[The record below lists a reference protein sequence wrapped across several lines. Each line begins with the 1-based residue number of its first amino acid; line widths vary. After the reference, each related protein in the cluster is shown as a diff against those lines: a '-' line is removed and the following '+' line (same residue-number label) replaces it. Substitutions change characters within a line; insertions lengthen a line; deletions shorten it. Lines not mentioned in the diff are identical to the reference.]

1 VSTKASPNKK
11 LNKADGIIK
20 KTILFSI
27 LISLYFNTNL
37 QDPFNSPKMWIL
49 MCLSGWLLAY
59 VMPIRSIRSL
69 SFRGILSNK
78 ANSLVILFVVFLL
91 ISALTTE
98 IKFTAFFGTEGRR
111 LGFITYF
118 CLSTLMLFFIKFYEY
133 EKTKIYYPILALS
146 SIFVGYGYLQGT
158 GQDFISWNNPYNSII
173 LTFGNPNY
181 ASAMLSILA
190 AILVGASA
198 DRLVKIQVRA
208 VMILVAFFILI
219 IIRNSD
225 SRQGLIAFSIAVLV
239 QVCFILYFKRRIFGQ
254 IAIAFAGVV
263 LSLIVLAMLQIGP
276 LVDLVYKQSV
286 SIRGYYWRAAIE
298 MFRNNPIFGVGI
310 DRYGEY
316 FKEYREV
323 SYSLTYG
330 FEITSSNAHSVPLQ
344 LLATG
349 GIFVGLTYL
358 LLTIYI
364 FFAGIRAIMLVKSEH
379 RGQMIAVFSG
389 WIAFQAQSVISI
401 DNIGLTIWGWILG
414 GIIIASCQKIK
425 GYDGATGVNNR
436 VDSSLT
442 TTLTRQLISYLLIF
456 AVIILCSF
464 PYRGEVLALKN
475 RSTYNPAVDSN
486 RALTA
491 DYGQQMEKL
500 NLVEPN
506 HRFWSANYLI
516 TSGSEELGFKILNDL
531 IIYDPRNLNYL
542 NAMAGYLEQKKQ
554 FGEAIKFRIEVEKYD
569 PWNAQNILTLGKN
582 YKLIG
587 NYPAAK
593 DARLR
598 ILSFASNHPI
608 AEESKV
614 LLTND

>member
-1 VSTKASPNKK
+1 VDITGELLLK
-11 LNKADGIIK
+11 
-20 KTILFSI
+20 
-27 LISLYFNTNL
+27 
-37 QDPFNSPKMWIL
+37 
-49 MCLSGWLLAY
+49 CL
-59 VMPIRSIRSL
+59 
-69 SFRGILSNK
+69 
-78 ANSLVILFVVFLL
+78 
-91 ISALTTE
+91 
-98 IKFTAFFGTEGRR
+98 
-111 LGFITYF
+111 
-118 CLSTLMLFFIKFYEY
+118 
-133 EKTKIYYPILALS
+133 
-146 SIFVGYGYLQGT
+146 
-158 GQDFISWNNPYNSII
+158 
-173 LTFGNPNY
+173 
-181 ASAMLSILA
+181 
-190 AILVGASA
+190 
-198 DRLVKIQVRA
+198 
-208 VMILVAFFILI
+208 
-219 IIRNSD
+219 
-225 SRQGLIAFSIAVLV
+225 
-239 QVCFILYFKRRIFGQ
+239 
-254 IAIAFAGVV
+254 
-263 LSLIVLAMLQIGP
+263 
-276 LVDLVYKQSV
+276 
-286 SIRGYYWRAAIE
+286 
-298 MFRNNPIFGVGI
+298 VGI

-414 GIIIASCQKIK
+414 GIIIASYQKIK
-425 GYDGATGVNNR
+425 GLDGATGVNNR

-442 TTLTRQLISYLLIF
+442 ATLTRQLISYLLIF

>member
-1 VSTKASPNKK
+1 
-11 LNKADGIIK
+11 
-20 KTILFSI
+20 
-27 LISLYFNTNL
+27 
-37 QDPFNSPKMWIL
+37 
-49 MCLSGWLLAY
+49 
-59 VMPIRSIRSL
+59 
-69 SFRGILSNK
+69 
-78 ANSLVILFVVFLL
+78 
-91 ISALTTE
+91 
-98 IKFTAFFGTEGRR
+98 
-111 LGFITYF
+111 
-118 CLSTLMLFFIKFYEY
+118 MLFFIKFYEY

-208 VMILVAFFILI
+208 VMILVAFFMLI

-414 GIIIASCQKIK
+414 GIIIASYQKIK